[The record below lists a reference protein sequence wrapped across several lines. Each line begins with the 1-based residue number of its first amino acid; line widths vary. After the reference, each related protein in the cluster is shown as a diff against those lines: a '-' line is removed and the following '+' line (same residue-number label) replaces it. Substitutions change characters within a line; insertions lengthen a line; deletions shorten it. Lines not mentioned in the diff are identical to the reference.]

1 MFKQLNSFV
10 KRNHTISAMYRAV
23 GRIAMD
29 QTNNLRDIRDTYFG
43 RARKPRKT
51 PYGFTLQGSASMHH
65 RGMQEGTFEQEET
78 TLILNC
84 LKEAKVFVDVGA
96 NIGFYSCL
104 GRSINKHVIA
114 VEPLTRN
121 PDHLYSNLLNNDWN
135 DVEVLPMGLSEQP
148 GICQALRSLEY
159 GRFAHQELGWRL

>member
-1 MFKQLNSFV
+1 
-10 KRNHTISAMYRAV
+10 
-23 GRIAMD
+23 
-29 QTNNLRDIRDTYFG
+29 
-43 RARKPRKT
+43 
-51 PYGFTLQGSASMHH
+51 MHH